1 MTHIHC
7 ILPDLLYGLYLA
19 SERVLHNLG
28 YTQGITST
36 IKLYGHTESLDA
48 ENILLCLD
56 EAM

>member
-7 ILPDLLYGLYLA
+7 ILPDPLYGLYMA
-19 SERVLHNLG
+19 SERVLHNLA
-28 YTQGITST
+28 YTQGIAST

-48 ENILLCLD
+48 ENIRLSLG